1 MMSKYISRRSF
12 LQISGVV
19 TAATVMAACAPAAA
33 PQAGG
38 ETGSSAPASD
48 TVNLTWDTFR
58 APGTGWNESG
68 LRHSRKQTR
77 MSLLNSAH

>member
-1 MMSKYISRRSF
+1 MLKFDLPTLCTETTTGGFWMMSKYISRRSF

-48 TVNLTWDTFR
+48 TVNLT
-58 APGTGWNESG
+58 
-68 LRHSRKQTR
+68 
-77 MSLLNSAH
+77 